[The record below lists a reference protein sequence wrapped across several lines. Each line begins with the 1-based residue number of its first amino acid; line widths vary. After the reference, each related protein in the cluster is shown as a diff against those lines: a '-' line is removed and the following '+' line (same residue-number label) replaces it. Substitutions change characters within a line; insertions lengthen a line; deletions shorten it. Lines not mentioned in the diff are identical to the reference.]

1 MANTKIKHE
10 MKKKVKMLILAVL
23 SVMVTICSLLGNRQS
38 VEMNVLM
45 LENVEA
51 LAAGEDDGKVFCV
64 GVGSIDCPI
73 NHRKVA
79 HVYRPYSLFD

>member
-1 MANTKIKHE
+1 
-10 MKKKVKMLILAVL
+10 MKKKVKILILAAL

-51 LAAGEDDGKVFCV
+51 LAAGEDAGKIICF
-64 GVGSIDCPI
+64 GIGSVDCPK
-73 NHRKVA
+73 NKKKVT
-79 HVYRPYSLFD
+79 HVYHKYSLFD

>member
-1 MANTKIKHE
+1 
-10 MKKKVKMLILAVL
+10 MKKKVKMLILAAL

-51 LAAGEDDGKVFCV
+51 LAAGEDASKIFCF

-73 NHRKVA
+73 NHSKVA
-79 HVYRPYSLFD
+79 YVYRSYSLFN

>member
-1 MANTKIKHE
+1 MN
-10 MKKKVKMLILAVL
+10 KKVKMLILAAL
-23 SVMVTICSLLGNRQS
+23 SVMVTICSLLGNRQP

-51 LAAGEDDGKVFCV
+51 LAAGEDGGQVFCT
-64 GVGSIDCPI
+64 GVGSLDCPV

-79 HVYRPYSLFD
+79 YVYQPYSLFD